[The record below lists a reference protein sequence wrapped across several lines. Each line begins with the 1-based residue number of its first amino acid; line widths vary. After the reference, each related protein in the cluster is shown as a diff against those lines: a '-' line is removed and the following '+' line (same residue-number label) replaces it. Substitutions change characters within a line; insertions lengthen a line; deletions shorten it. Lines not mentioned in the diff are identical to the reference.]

1 MRKILILAAHPDDE
15 VLGCGGLISKYSE
28 LGDTFRVVFLGEGSS
43 CRFQDHQSEESKKE
57 IKIRNSYAVKAMNF
71 LGVSQYDFHGLPC
84 GRFDQVPIIEINKII
99 ENQIKNFKPDLLL
112 THSANDANNDHQI
125 VYRASIMA
133 SRPLKDNTVP
143 TLWSYE
149 VLSSSE
155 WSFSDSFTP
164 NIFESLKEKD
174 IMKKFEALSFYE
186 SELRPYPFPR
196 SFEGIKA
203 LSQMRGLQSGLQ
215 YAEAFKLIRSITK

>member
-1 MRKILILAAHPDDE
+1 
-15 VLGCGGLISKYSE
+15 
-28 LGDTFRVVFLGEGSS
+28 
-43 CRFQDHQSEESKKE
+43 
-57 IKIRNSYAVKAMNF
+57 
-71 LGVSQYDFHGLPC
+71 
-84 GRFDQVPIIEINKII
+84 
-99 ENQIKNFKPDLLL
+99 
-112 THSANDANNDHQI
+112 
-125 VYRASIMA
+125 MA